1 MKCKS
6 KPQSAITS
14 HLLGC
19 QKLSKGQQMTS
30 VGEDT
35 EKREPLCT
43 VGENANWCSQ
53 YVKQYGDTSKN

>member
-1 MKCKS
+1 
-6 KPQSAITS
+6 
-14 HLLGC
+14 
-19 QKLSKGQQMTS
+19 MTS
-30 VGEDT
+30 IGEDT

>member
-1 MKCKS
+1 
-6 KPQSAITS
+6 
-14 HLLGC
+14 
-19 QKLSKGQQMTS
+19 MTS

-43 VGENANWCSQ
+43 VGENANWCSH